1 MHDVTASI
9 EFQMSLLLFAALAGY
24 LLASRVGQ
32 PAVVGEI
39 LIGLLIGPSLLG
51 FITYS
56 GFVSNVAHLGAII
69 LLFVVGLEFKLK
81 EIVNLRYGI
90 IALFGVVVPWLGGFL
105 LARAFE
111 FEMQQA
117 LLIGVALTA
126 TSIAITAD
134 TLRELGR
141 LHTPAARAII
151 GAAVIDDILALMALS
166 IARQSGAGELEFGV
180 LFLMVVKAGAFL
192 IVGAALGQLLLTRLL
207 HRVDASRL
215 AVKYPELVFIF
226 TIMTAFLYAMGA
238 ELMGLSAIV
247 GAFVAGVSLEGL
259 RLRVSMSFK
268 EGAEY
273 LRIVFGAVFFTSLG
287 VLADLHV
294 LDLSILWF
302 ALALTLVALATKL
315 VGCGLSAR
323 LLGMAPTDAWVVGVG
338 MAPRGEVAMVVALLA
353 LNERIIQQPLFLS
366 LVIMSLLTTI
376 VVPLVLRNGPYKK
389 DRDASTEPS
398 R

>member
-180 LFLMVVKAGAFL
+180 LFLMMVKAGAFL